1 MYYIALF
8 FLIVMIA
15 LIRRDGIKEAQDRQ
29 EFKRHVDHIRAIFIH
44 ERERV
49 QELRKSK
56 LRHWSIGCEELRQ
69 STMLEE

>member
-1 MYYIALF
+1 MLILTILA
-8 FLIVMIA
+8 LIVMIA
-15 LIRRDGIKEAQDRQ
+15 LIRRDGMKEVQERQ
-29 EFKRHVDHIRAIFIH
+29 EFRKHINHIRAIFIH

-56 LRHWSIGCEELRQ
+56 LKHWSIGCEELRQ